1 MSRKDLDQLMAT
13 LAVADV
19 NLSHC
24 IIRAAVRHAVARKN
38 TPTIHYGLT
47 GTCFLHFDGEPTV
60 RLDPHTLV
68 IAPANKPLSVTTPR
82 GAGNVGRERDGP
94 FEMSVTDLSTRQ
106 SQLKS
111 ESEATF
117 VSGSFRASYGP
128 AHDLFASL
136 TSPIVEPFGQHGQ
149 IDKVMSNALAEL
161 AAGEPGSGAM
171 SEALFKQVLFTLL
184 RRSKTSE
191 NPWIERFALL
201 GDPPVARAFAQMAS
215 RPSDRHTAQSLSQTV
230 GLSRSAFMARFHTAL
245 GDSPMSVLRGLRM
258 RLAAGLLS
266 ANAQSID
273 QVALRAGYKSRSSFT
288 RAFRWHYDSDPSAY
302 RALHQR
308 AAAAETSEVTD
319 KSYPDTERSA
329 AH

>member
-19 NLSHC
+19 KLLHC
-24 IIRAAVRHAVARKN
+24 ALRAAVQYTVARKN

-47 GTCFLHFDGEPTV
+47 GTCFLHFNGEPPV

-68 IAPANKPLSVTTPR
+68 IAPANKPLSVTTLQ
-82 GAGNVGRERDGP
+82 GADDFGRERDGP
-94 FEMSVTDLSTRQ
+94 FEMGVTDLSTHH
-106 SQLKS
+106 LKR
-111 ESEATF
+111 EPKATF

-128 AHDLFASL
+128 ALDLFASL
-136 TSPIVEPFGQHGQ
+136 TSPIVEPFDQHDQ
-149 IDKVMSNALAEL
+149 LDKVMNYALAEL

-171 SEALFKQVLFTLL
+171 SETLFKQVLFTLL
-184 RRSKTSE
+184 RRSMTSE

-201 GDPPVARAFAQMAS
+201 GDPPVARAFGRMAS
-215 RPSDRHTAQSLSQTV
+215 RPSDHHTAQSLSQAV

-288 RAFRWHYDSDPSAY
+288 RAFRRYHDSDPSAY
-302 RALHQR
+302 RASQQR
-308 AAAAETSEVTD
+308 AAAGETSEAVND
-319 KSYPDTERSA
+319 PSPPTERSA
-329 AH
+329 AD